1 MKNPKTQ
8 VSGPAGFKEPVWST
22 TPSKFAMASCSRGD
36 GSCGTMSS
44 SALTFSSKQADLL
57 DQIALREVECLN
69 EAPAHPWV
77 RVVLWCAVLC
87 CVVSCF
93 CYVFCFGLFSLTPR
107 FVLFCFVLFCFFF
120 FFQFTNKY
128 LLLDVFFRPTL
139 SKKGTATMPSWCAN
153 LTQTNSFS

>member
-1 MKNPKTQ
+1 
-8 VSGPAGFKEPVWST
+8 
-22 TPSKFAMASCSRGD
+22 
-36 GSCGTMSS
+36 MSS

-77 RVVLWCAVLC
+77 RVVLCCAVLC
-87 CVVSCF
+87 CFMFLLCF
-93 CYVFCFGLFSLTPR
+93 LFWFVFSLTPR
-107 FVLFCFVLFCFFF
+107 VVLVCFRFFF